1 MMFTELLDDV
11 LKAVD
16 KKYGY
21 FKNYKAGYFLSSMWA
36 GAAIGM
42 GIILIAVIGA
52 YGEKYEYA
60 MTKAVMGFSFSMALS
75 VVLMFGVEL
84 FTGNN
89 LLMTVGG
96 LERRLGWLRVL
107 YLWCFNY
114 IGNFVGALV
123 LALIYANTGVGSN
136 IVGDYLVQM
145 AVMKTSPTFMELI
158 MKGILCNVLVCL
170 AVLIAIKM
178 KSESGKLIMIFW
190 CIYTFITCGFEHS
203 VANMTLFSLS
213 ALLDQGVTVSYGM
226 MMHNLI
232 PVTIGNIIGGGLI
245 LGGSLHLMAKK

>member
-1 MMFTELLDDV
+1 
-11 LKAVD
+11 
-16 KKYGY
+16 
-21 FKNYKAGYFLSSMWA
+21 MWA
-36 GAAIGM
+36 GAAIGL

-96 LERRLGWLRVL
+96 LEKSLRWKDVL
-107 YLWCFNY
+107 LLWVFNY
-114 IGNFVGALV
+114 VGNFAGALV
-123 LALIYANTGVGSN
+123 LALIYANTGVGAN
-136 IVGDYLVQM
+136 LVGDYLIEM
-145 AVMKTSPTFMELI
+145 AVLKTSPSFMELL

-203 VANMTLFSLS
+203 IANMTLFSLS
-213 ALLDQGVTVSYGM
+213 ALLDQGQTVSYALM
-226 MMHNLI
+226 VKNLL
-232 PVTIGNIIGGGLI
+232 PVTIGNVVGGGII

>member
-1 MMFTELLDDV
+1 MFTELLDDV
-11 LKAVD
+11 LKVVD
-16 KKYGY
+16 KKYSY
-21 FKNYKAGYFLSSMWA
+21 FKTYKSGYFLSSMWA

-52 YGEKYEYA
+52 YGEKYQYA

-75 VVLMFGVEL
+75 VVLMLGVEL

-89 LLMTVGG
+89 LLMSVGC
-96 LERRLGWLRVL
+96 LEKKLSWLNVL

-123 LALIYANTGVGSN
+123 LAFIYANTGVGSGL
-136 IVGDYLVQM
+136 VGEYLIEM
-145 AVMKTSPTFMELI
+145 AVMKTSPSFMELL

-203 VANMTLFSLS
+203 IANMTLFSLS
-213 ALLDQGVTVSYGM
+213 ALLDQGQTVSYALM
-226 MMHNLI
+226 IQNLI
-232 PVTIGNIIGGGLI
+232 PVTIGNVIGGGLM
-245 LGGSLHLMAKK
+245 LGGSLHLLAKK

>member
-1 MMFTELLDDV
+1 MFTELLDDV
-11 LKAVD
+11 LKVVD
-16 KKYGY
+16 KKYSY
-21 FKNYKAGYFLSSMWA
+21 FKTYKSGYFLSSMWA

-52 YGEKYEYA
+52 YGEKYQYA

-75 VVLMFGVEL
+75 VVIMLGVEL

-89 LLMTVGG
+89 LLMSVGC
-96 LERRLGWLRVL
+96 LEKKLSWLNVL

-123 LALIYANTGVGSN
+123 LAFIYANTGVGSGL
-136 IVGDYLVQM
+136 VGEYLIEM
-145 AVMKTSPTFMELI
+145 AVMKTSPSFMELL

-203 VANMTLFSLS
+203 IANMTLFSLS
-213 ALLDQGVTVSYGM
+213 ALLDQGQTVSYALM
-226 MMHNLI
+226 IQNLI
-232 PVTIGNIIGGGLI
+232 PVTIGNVIGGGLM
-245 LGGSLHLMAKK
+245 LGGSLHLLAKK

>member
-1 MMFTELLDDV
+1 MFKELLDDV
-11 LKAVD
+11 IKAAN

-21 FKNYKAGYFLSSMWA
+21 FKTYKFGYFLSSMWA
-36 GAAIGM
+36 GAAIGL

-52 YGEKYEYA
+52 YGEKYQYA

-89 LLMTVGG
+89 LLMSVAG
-96 LERRLGWLRVL
+96 LERKVSWIQVL
-107 YLWCFNY
+107 YLWIFNY
-114 IGNFVGALV
+114 VGNFGGALV
-123 LALIYANTGVGSN
+123 LALIYANTGVASGL
-136 IVGDYLVQM
+136 VGDYLVQM
-145 AVMKTSPTFMELI
+145 AVMKTDPTFIELL

-170 AVLIAIKM
+170 AVLIALKM

-203 VANMTLFSLS
+203 IANMTLFSLS
-213 ALLDQGVTVSYGM
+213 ALLDHGATVSYSM
-226 MMHNLI
+226 MIHNLI
-232 PVTIGNIIGGGLI
+232 PVTIGNIIGGGLM

>member
-1 MMFTELLDDV
+1 MFTELLDDV
-11 LKAVD
+11 LKVVN
-16 KKYGY
+16 KKYSY
-21 FKNYKAGYFLSSMWA
+21 FKTYKSGYFLSSMWA
-36 GAAIGM
+36 GAAIGL

-96 LERRLGWLRVL
+96 LEKSLRWKDVL
-107 YLWCFNY
+107 LLWVFNY
-114 IGNFVGALV
+114 VGNFAGALV
-123 LALIYANTGVGSN
+123 LALIYANTGVGAN
-136 IVGDYLVQM
+136 LVGDYLIEM
-145 AVMKTSPTFMELI
+145 AVLKTSPSFMELL

-203 VANMTLFSLS
+203 IANMTLFSLS
-213 ALLDQGVTVSYGM
+213 ALLDQGQTVSYALM
-226 MMHNLI
+226 VKNLL
-232 PVTIGNIIGGGLI
+232 PVTIGNVVGGGII